1 MVGEISFLILYEALY
16 YSILG
21 VEVVVIHMQSW
32 NWRTIGFSYGKG
44 LLATWFFFSKKKK
57 IPMHI
62 ANTVIIKRNRMSGRM

>member
-32 NWRTIGFSYGKG
+32 NWRTTTGYFLIEG
-44 LLATWFFFSKKKK
+44 LLATWFFFIEKK
-57 IPMHI
+57 ISMHT